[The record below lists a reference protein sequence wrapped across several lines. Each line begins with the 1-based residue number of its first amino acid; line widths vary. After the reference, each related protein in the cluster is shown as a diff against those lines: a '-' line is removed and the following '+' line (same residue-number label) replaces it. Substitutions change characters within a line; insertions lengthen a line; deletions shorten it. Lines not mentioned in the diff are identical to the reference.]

1 MEYKTE
7 SITVKV
13 RADDIVEV
21 TNNADWQEADTIETA
36 TKNAN
41 ILKKAIGGKNRALLS
56 HMPNTYVTKEV
67 LNCYVSAE
75 IGEVAIALMTSSF
88 ASKIVGTLYL
98 KLITGKIKMK
108 EENVNTRPVEIFTK
122 KEAAEKWLLAEIA
135 KNR

>member
-13 RADDIVEV
+13 RPDDIVEV
-21 TNNADWQEADTIETA
+21 TNNVDWDKTDTIETA
-36 TKNAN
+36 TENAA
-41 ILKKAIGGKNRALLS
+41 ILKKAIDGKNRGLLS
-56 HMPNTYVTKEV
+56 HMPNTYVNKEV

-75 IGEVAIALMTSSF
+75 IGEVAIALMTNSF

-98 KLITGKIKMK
+98 KLITGKIVVKDR
-108 EENVNTRPVEIFTK
+108 NTVTKPVEIFTK